1 MQKNKKMKKR
11 SSTVIL
17 VVVGVFLLISVFC
30 LVPLLFK
37 IYDNNSLWPNF
48 YGALMGVILTAVTT
62 VVLLLGQTSS
72 EEEKERNTKV
82 FEEKISVYKE
92 FLKMFCKIV
101 EDRKI
106 DEANKIQLQFQLSYI
121 AMHTKS
127 IHIRQISRQVKN
139 IVLKIDAEKTE
150 NYMPQLFTIVQSFR
164 EELYGD
170 KSKLSIE
177 DKQNIEAAIENFSA
191 IMMTKEEKEEYLRC
205 NNC

>member
-1 MQKNKKMKKR
+1 MNKR
-11 SSTVIL
+11 RSTVVF
-17 VVVGVFLLISVFC
+17 VVIGVFLLISVFC
-30 LVPLLFK
+30 LVPLIFG
-37 IYDNNSLWPNF
+37 IYDNMSLWPNF

-92 FLKMFCKIV
+92 FLKMFCKII
-101 EDRKI
+101 EDGEI

-127 IHIRQISRQVKN
+127 IHIRQISEQVKN
-139 IVLKIDAEKTE
+139 IVLKINADKIE

-170 KSKLSIE
+170 KSKLSQT
-177 DKQNIEAAIENFSA
+177 DMQNIDAAIKNFST
-191 IMMTKEEKEEYLRC
+191 IMMTSEEKAEYIKC
-205 NNC
+205 HNC

>member
-1 MQKNKKMKKR
+1 MNKKR
-11 SSTVIL
+11 STIVL
-17 VVVGVFLLISVFC
+17 VVIGVFLLISVFC
-30 LVPLLFK
+30 LVPLLFR

-101 EDRKI
+101 EDGKI
-106 DEANKIQLQFQLSYI
+106 DETNKIQLQFQLSYI

-127 IHIRQISRQVKN
+127 VHIRQISEQVKN
-139 IVLKIDAEKTE
+139 IVLKINADRIE

-170 KSKLSIE
+170 KSKLSVE
-177 DKQNIEAAIENFSA
+177 DKQNIDSAISNFST
-191 IMMTKEEKEEYLRC
+191 IMLTKEEKEEYLKYNKC
-205 NNC
+205 

>member
-1 MQKNKKMKKR
+1 MMNKKR
-11 SSTVIL
+11 STIVL
-17 VVVGVFLLISVFC
+17 VVIGVFLLISVFC
-30 LVPLLFK
+30 LVPLLFR

-101 EDRKI
+101 EDGKI
-106 DEANKIQLQFQLSYI
+106 DETNKIQLQFQLSYI

-127 IHIRQISRQVKN
+127 VHIRQISEQVKN
-139 IVLKIDAEKTE
+139 IVLKINADRIE

-170 KSKLSIE
+170 KSKLSVE
-177 DKQNIEAAIENFSA
+177 DKQNIDSAISNFST
-191 IMMTKEEKEEYLRC
+191 IMLTKEEKEEYLKYNKC
-205 NNC
+205 

>member
-1 MQKNKKMKKR
+1 MNKKR
-11 SSTVIL
+11 STIVL
-17 VVVGVFLLISVFC
+17 VVIGVFLLISVFC
-30 LVPLLFK
+30 LVPLLFR

-101 EDRKI
+101 EDGKI
-106 DEANKIQLQFQLSYI
+106 DETNKIQLQFQLSYI

-127 IHIRQISRQVKN
+127 VHIRQISEQVKN
-139 IVLKIDAEKTE
+139 IVLKINADRIE

-170 KSKLSIE
+170 KSKLSAE
-177 DKQNIEAAIENFSA
+177 DKQNIDSAISNFST
-191 IMMTKEEKEEYLRC
+191 IMLTKEEKEEYLKC
-205 NNC
+205 NKC